1 MAAHGEEVTWYF
13 RHETRQTYDQV
24 IDSCDFSLWA
34 ALVLLGRQQ
43 LSSAAFFQT
52 PHYVIADG
60 GRPETW
66 RLPPRIVTEARA
78 LTPTSV
84 EIEVSAQG
92 TKFDALMTIEG
103 FQLGILLL
111 HRSKPKPDL
120 AHFSKGQHRLGIVAI
135 DVEELWAEVMDS
147 RPEKGAS
154 KAALVGRFLLG
165 SVRSKSWLFHPKEI
179 AAREK
184 IEADVR
190 TLRGAEEQRDG
201 RWLSLREFVKLDR
214 PQPYRRF
221 HCIFCKI
228 TWDAIDVG
236 RVLCP
241 KCNELSGV
249 SRREVLPPP
258 ESL

>member
-1 MAAHGEEVTWYF
+1 MGFETTSSDRKVPFGLQVVTGQLVDVSEVSRGNSCGCICPSCRVPLVAAHGEEVTWYF

-103 FQLGILLL
+103 FQL
-111 HRSKPKPDL
+111 
-120 AHFSKGQHRLGIVAI
+120 
-135 DVEELWAEVMDS
+135 
-147 RPEKGAS
+147 
-154 KAALVGRFLLG
+154 
-165 SVRSKSWLFHPKEI
+165 
-179 AAREK
+179 
-184 IEADVR
+184 
-190 TLRGAEEQRDG
+190 
-201 RWLSLREFVKLDR
+201 
-214 PQPYRRF
+214 
-221 HCIFCKI
+221 
-228 TWDAIDVG
+228 
-236 RVLCP
+236 
-241 KCNELSGV
+241 
-249 SRREVLPPP
+249 
-258 ESL
+258 